1 MKISA
6 ELENQIKALLKEN
19 KIIEAIALVQKE
31 MQLGLRVSKDI
42 VDQYRAC
49 LVVLGLLLAIN

>member
-31 MQLGLRVSKDI
+31 LQLGLRVSKDI
-42 VDQYRAC
+42 VDQYIRK
-49 LVVLGLLLAIN
+49 